1 MGGLGSRVG
10 RSSEDMEQV
19 NNMATTSEF
28 KLFKPT
34 GLVLL
39 KKKNVQKRAAG
50 QCRVFLKGSNSPRRF
65 NSQLPPNR
73 KQCTV

>member
-39 KKKNVQKRAAG
+39 KKKMCKKELQ
-50 QCRVFLKGSNSPRRF
+50 GSVGYF
-65 NSQLPPNR
+65 
-73 KQCTV
+73 

>member
-1 MGGLGSRVG
+1 
-10 RSSEDMEQV
+10 MEQV

-39 KKKNVQKRAAG
+39 KKKMCKKELQ
-50 QCRVFLKGSNSPRRF
+50 GSVGYF
-65 NSQLPPNR
+65 
-73 KQCTV
+73 